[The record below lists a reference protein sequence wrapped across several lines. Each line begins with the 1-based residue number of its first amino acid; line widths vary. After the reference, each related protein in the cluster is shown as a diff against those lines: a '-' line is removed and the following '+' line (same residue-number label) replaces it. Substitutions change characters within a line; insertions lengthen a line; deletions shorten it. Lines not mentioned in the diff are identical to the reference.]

1 MALRDTL
8 NSIKNFVVSKKK
20 KLDDFIPDI
29 KGKDVVNFIKDVP
42 KEIVAGV
49 GRSAVIYDDTLKKVG
64 DASSKLLLGKE
75 RRKAAQ
81 KRIDSENA
89 RRFNKLN
96 SIKDFQ
102 LKEGEGFKN
111 YFKDAANRALPEI
124 RDSQNA
130 SLVQRVAAPLDLA
143 LTFMPGGAVKG
154 TAKKGVVGVLSKLKE
169 PVISGA
175 LGGAS
180 GAATM
185 KDATAK
191 DIIAGAGAGAV
202 FGAGSKVAGDVVS
215 KAPVVV
221 KKVGNNIKTSLEEP
235 KFQPGFYAG
244 PKAKGYNEALV
255 KNKTFKSP
263 LDGNRKFEGDDSKAR
278 LNKVDITKE
287 QDLVLDDVLD
297 HDVLYKQY
305 PELRD
310 IQVKPDPVSS
320 RSGAYDP
327 KNNVLYLNPKEKDMK
342 SVILHEVQHAIQKRE
357 GFPGGT
363 SPVKY
368 ALPGDKER
376 VRKAIETDNTD
387 SIAREMDLYFNNIGE
402 FEARDVQ
409 NRMNFTPKKRDKTTP
424 YTSEKLDLTLANSS
438 PDDIINNN
446 IKSKNVITTVNP
458 TGSVFTD
465 YNPNSRANARLA
477 DNIVTLDKTMEKNP
491 EDLITIYRG
500 VPKGA
505 QREIVP
511 GDFITTNKQ
520 LAKDYA
526 GDGDVIEKQVKLKD
540 VLDDTTEPLGEE
552 YLYKPNQKDDTI
564 DKDTINS
571 SYEKRRG
578 EKPNESRYANTGES
592 GSMGVGEVKTDAQ
605 RNARGAG
612 KESPE
617 EVAQRILAK
626 IKDADEPFVTPKELE
641 KRKSTELFPDLPKT
655 EDVRKAQRNDEAR
668 AMLDEVLQKDP
679 SYREKLL
686 LNKIPPIEKIQ
697 GLGKNNAYDP
707 NVDIRGER
715 LKLSGKALDMSN
727 KQLREQV
734 AFTKSLNKEP
744 ITPKKFDNFFNEWI
758 GKRQSS
764 EAKGI
769 KEALKFKNI
778 PEDKAWEI
786 VRSIE
791 SGTPI
796 YEVNPEIQD
805 TIRSLRE
812 AFNIAREQG
821 VSAGVD
827 IGYLD
832 NYITH
837 IWEEPTQEVIAAFD
851 RAKQR
856 FKYSKERNI
865 MTYDEGLKLGLTPKY
880 NNPNQILGEYVKNLN
895 SSIADIQFINGLK
908 DNDLL
913 VEDRSLA
920 QPGWLE
926 FSFPGLVG
934 GQIFW
939 APEKIGNTLKKVLDT
954 PPGDAFT
961 NTVGALAKTSGVI
974 QDIALSGGVPTLP
987 INAFT
992 LGQSIKELAGLRILA
1007 PLQAGWRAFSDKSA
1021 KKYFQN
1027 NIDSIIQMQEQGIPV
1042 SPNINIPNLNKS
1054 ALKEWFGD
1062 GLTKDKREK
1071 VAAIW
1076 SASINDPTFK
1086 RFMPIM
1092 QVQFYNDTKA
1102 WFKMRGRSDIEAQR
1116 IAGEATKAWY
1126 GVIPTY
1132 DKVRRTQ
1139 ISDDFVSTVMF
1150 APKYRES
1157 MIRFWYSI
1165 PRSVTDKLL
1174 DPAYE
1179 TSRKFLIGAS
1189 LMYIGYN
1196 ALNKE
1201 ETGKDM
1207 WDNPTNDKWNVIMKK
1222 PGGAE
1227 GDYIKIPF
1235 LPSVA
1240 TIPRA
1245 LYSMGELGYK
1255 GDFAGVAQEGFQ
1267 KFSSMLIKPF
1277 ADAVRNKDYF
1287 ENEIYDESASPGE
1300 KLSKSAQYIAGQ
1312 YMPSAV
1318 RIAGQT
1324 PIGNDI
1330 AQKFGLG
1337 MSDEEF
1343 AQKKK
1348 DWVQL
1353 GLEGI
1358 EAPVRFTNKKKID
1371 GAYYFD
1377 SKDEVLSSLT
1387 PEERDIFKAL
1397 HPKNKLNIQEM
1408 DDEYLPISEKQKK
1421 ISEYQMK
1428 LANPNILEAE
1438 TQIAKKTSEKTGQ
1451 PLDPLY
1457 ALTPGQ
1463 QRIVLTY
1470 QSIIPGEDEKSTMI
1484 QSNPWIKDY
1493 WKKRSAFFDTISPN
1507 KNKEENVYT
1516 YDGIAPLAPRDIWLS
1531 KPIIATDDLQAKLD
1545 TYFSLPDK
1553 SDEKK
1558 AYIDN
1563 HPELSNY
1570 LEAKAISNNLQRLAM
1585 GIPLKED
1592 AYSKYAKGS
1601 GKKLTELEKKQK
1613 RETKKN
1619 LLKLSKI
1626 KTAEQIKVKNT
1637 PTIKLARLNNT
1648 ASNKPIIKLNKTRT
1662 TTPKKIAFNSIQI
1675 KKK

>member
-8 NSIKNFVVSKKK
+8 NSIRDFVVSKKK
-20 KLDDFIPDI
+20 KAGEVVGGALSMIEKSAQNAGSNARKQVSKAPQIVKTVGNIGANLVVPVDAAKQFGASLSKPFTNRYDLQALKSRQDKANSDLQYAKLIKIKKPELSRQILEKVNTDLTDI
-29 KGKDVVNFIKDVP
+29 GTS
-42 KEIVAGV
+42 AGDLAKSQPTTKQV
-49 GRSAVIYDDTLKKVG
+49 LAQAGNLALQTALSGSGL
-64 DASSKLLLGKE
+64 
-75 RRKAAQ
+75 KAAGQ
-81 KRIDSENA
+81 G
-89 RRFNKLN
+89 
-96 SIKDFQ
+96 IKALSKSKGFVKPI
-102 LKEGEGFKN
+102 LKSAGIGAAAGGSSTALDAIGRGETDAKKIA
-111 YFKDAANRALPEI
+111 KDALFGTAI
-124 RDSQNA
+124 GGTIGG
-130 SLVQRVAAPLDLA
+130 AAP
-143 LTFMPGGAVKG
+143 V
-154 TAKKGVVGVLSKLKE
+154 
-169 PVISGA
+169 VISGA
-175 LGGAS
+175 TKLVKNTPKIANKVS
-180 GAATM
+180 
-185 KDATAK
+185 K
-191 DIIAGAGAGAV
+191 DIV
-202 FGAGSKVAGDVVS
+202 D
-215 KAPVVV
+215 
-221 KKVGNNIKTSLEEP
+221 SLENP
-235 KFQPGFYAG
+235 KFEPGFYAG
-244 PKAKGYNEALV
+244 PKAKGYDNAL
-255 KNKTFKSP
+255 KKGKTFKSQ

-278 LNKVDITKE
+278 LNKVDISKE
-287 QDLVLDDVLD
+287 PDLVLDDVLD
-297 HDVLYKQY
+297 HDVLYKEY
-305 PELRD
+305 PKLRD

-327 KNNVLYLNPKEKDMK
+327 KNDVLYINPKEKDK
-342 SVILHEVQHAIQKRE
+342 KGTILHEVQHIIQKE
-357 GFPGGT
+357 EEWPGGV
-363 SPVKY
+363 SPVSY
-368 ALPGDKER
+368 AKPGDEKR
-376 VRKAIETDNTD
+376 VRQAMRDGDFE
-387 SIAREMDLYFNNIGE
+387 SIQPEMKLYLNNISE
-402 FEARDVQ
+402 FEARDVA
-409 NRMNFTPKKRDKTTP
+409 NRMNFTPKQRAEILP

-438 PDDIINNN
+438 PNDILERD
-446 IKSKNVITTVNP
+446 S
-458 TGSVFTD
+458 
-465 YNPNSRANARLA
+465 
-477 DNIVTLDKTMEKNP
+477 
-491 EDLITIYRG
+491 
-500 VPKGA
+500 
-505 QREIVP
+505 
-511 GDFITTNKQ
+511 
-520 LAKDYA
+520 
-526 GDGDVIEKQVKLKD
+526 
-540 VLDDTTEPLGEE
+540 
-552 YLYKPNQKDDTI
+552 
-564 DKDTINS
+564 INS
-571 SYEKRRG
+571 SYEKGRNQNRDTRG
-578 EKPNESRYANTGES
+578 SSGQNDS
-592 GSMGVGEVKTDAQ
+592 GSMGKERVKENAQ
-605 RNARGAG
+605 GDKVEG
-612 KESPE
+612 KDQGSTEKNRRRPEESPE

-626 IKDADEPFVTPKELE
+626 IKDSDEPFVTPKEVE

-655 EDVRKAQRNDEAR
+655 KDVRKEQRNDEAR

-715 LKLSGKALDMSN
+715 LKLTGKALDMSD

-734 AFTKSLNKEP
+734 AYQRSLNKEA

-805 TIRSLRE
+805 TIKSLRE

-851 RAKQR
+851 RAKQK
-856 FKYSKERNI
+856 FKYSKDRNI
-865 MTYDEGLKLGLTPKY
+865 MSYDEGIKLGLTPKY

-934 GQIFW
+934 GQSFW
-939 APEKIGNTLKKVLDT
+939 APEKVGNTLKKVLDT

-961 NTVGALAKTSGVI
+961 NTVGVLAKTSGVI
-974 QDIALSGGVPTLP
+974 QDIALSGGLPTLP
-987 INAFT
+987 VNAFT
-992 LGQSIKELAGLRILA
+992 LGQSIKEVAGLRFLA
-1007 PLQAGWRAFSDKSA
+1007 PLQAGWRAFNDKSA
-1021 KKYFQN
+1021 KQFFQK
-1027 NIDSIIQMQEQGIPV
+1027 NIDSIIEMQEQGIPV

-1054 ALKEWFGD
+1054 SFKEWLGD

-1132 DKVRRTQ
+1132 DRVRRTQ

-1267 KFSSMLIKPF
+1267 KFSSMLLKPF
-1277 ADAVRNKDYF
+1277 ADVVRNKDYF
-1287 ENEIYDESASPGE
+1287 ENEIYDESAGAGE
-1300 KLSKSAQYIAGQ
+1300 KLSKATQYIAGE
-1312 YMPSAV
+1312 YMPSA
-1318 RIAGQT
+1318 ISLAFQT
-1324 PIGNDI
+1324 KTGNDI
-1330 AQKFGLG
+1330 AQKVGLG
-1337 MSDEEF
+1337 MNDEEY
-1343 AQKKK
+1343 AKKKK

-1353 GLEGI
+1353 GLEAI

-1377 SKDEVLSSLT
+1377 SKDQVLGELT

-1397 HPKNKLNIQEM
+1397 HPKNKLSIQEM

-1428 LANPNILEAE
+1428 LANPNILQAE
-1438 TQIAKKTSEKTGQ
+1438 TEIARKTSEKTGQ

-1463 QRIVLTY
+1463 QRVVLTY
-1470 QSIIPGEDEKSTMI
+1470 QSIIPGEDEKGTMI

-1493 WKKRSAFFDTISPN
+1493 WKARSAFFDTINPN
-1507 KNKEENVYT
+1507 QDKESNAYT
-1516 YDGIAPLAPRDIWLS
+1516 YNGIEPLAPRDIWLS

-1570 LEAKAISNNLQRLAM
+1570 LEAKGISNNLQRLAM

-1592 AYSKYAKGS
+1592 AYSKYARGS
-1601 GKKLTELEKKQK
+1601 KKAKLTALEKEQK
-1613 RETKKN
+1613 KETKKN

-1626 KTAEQIKVKNT
+1626 KSADQIKIQNTPSIRFTSIKNT
-1637 PTIKLARLNNT
+1637 S
-1648 ASNKPIIKLNKTRT
+1648 SNKPIIKLNKTKQSQ
-1662 TTPKKIAFNSIQI
+1662 PKKIVFNGIQI